1 MADLNRRG
9 AVGLIAA
16 LPVAAGFRWAPASV
30 REASALAGE
39 ALSAGAPFV
48 PKFFTA
54 HEWRTVR
61 LLVDL
66 IIPRDEHSGNAT
78 DAGVPEFIDF
88 MCVDDLTL
96 QVPVRGGL
104 AWLDHASKERFGS
117 RFVSVSDA
125 QRTALLD
132 AIAWPAK
139 AAPADVQGVAFFN
152 SFRDLTAS
160 GFYSSRMGVHDLK
173 YLGNTF
179 VTEWK
184 GCPPEALAKLGVNP
198 K

>member
-1 MADLNRRG
+1 MADLNRRD
-9 AVGLIAA
+9 AVVLMAA
-16 LPVAAGFRWAPASV
+16 LPVAAGFSWAPAAV
-30 REASALAGE
+30 REASALAGA
-39 ALSAGAPFV
+39 ALSAGAPYV

-66 IIPRDEHSGNAT
+66 IIPRDQHSGSAT

-88 MCVDDLTL
+88 MCGDDASL

-104 AWLDHASKERFGS
+104 AWLDHASDEQWGTRF
-117 RFVSVSDA
+117 A
-125 QRTALLD
+125 TATHPQRAALLD
-132 AIAWPAK
+132 RIAWPAK
-139 AAPADVQGVAFFN
+139 AAPADAQGVALFN

-160 GFYSSRMGVHDLK
+160 GFYSSRMGVHDLQ

-179 VTEWK
+179 VPEWK